1 MIPFPKKKYNII
13 YADPPWSFETYSD
26 KGKEKS
32 ADNHY
37 ECQDI
42 EWIKNL
48 PVKDITDDNCILFM
62 WVTFPTLHQ
71 CFDVIKSWG
80 FKYSTC
86 GFVWVKSNKKY
97 NKNQLS
103 FVEEEKFDVFWGL
116 GYWTRSNAEICLI
129 AKKGTIERQSRG
141 VHQIVYEPIDKHSKK
156 PDCVKEKIVQLC
168 GDLPRIELF
177 ARQKTKDWD
186 VWGNEV
192 CMI

>member
-103 FVEEEKFDVFWGL
+103 FVEEEKFDAFWGL

-129 AKKGTIERQSRG
+129 AKKGTIERQARG

>member
-1 MIPFPKKKYNII
+1 MTKKL
-13 YADPPWSFETYSD
+13 E
-26 KGKEKS
+26 
-32 ADNHY
+32 
-37 ECQDI
+37 DI
-42 EWIKNL
+42 LNL
-48 PVKDITDDNCILFM
+48 PINNITDDNCILFM

-103 FVEEEKFDVFWGL
+103 FVEEEKFDAFWGL